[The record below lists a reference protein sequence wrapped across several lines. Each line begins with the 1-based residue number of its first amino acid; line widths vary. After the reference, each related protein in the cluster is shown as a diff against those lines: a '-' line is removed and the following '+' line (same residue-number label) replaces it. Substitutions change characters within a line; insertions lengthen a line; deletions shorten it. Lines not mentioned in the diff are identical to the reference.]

1 MRLRSDGQLL
11 ADNVACGRQLLGVTI
26 SDEFFKALSSAD
38 RRPMLDEAR
47 SFVAPQRLMPKGSFG
62 RNVECM
68 TAAKSWPVTF

>member
-47 SFVAPQRLMPKGSFG
+47 SFVAPPVVDAEGI
-62 RNVECM
+62 V
-68 TAAKSWPVTF
+68 WPQC